1 MFVGDLN
8 IDAANKVTDYDKTLV
23 TKGIIDTTLKMMENI
38 LTQKSSKNR
47 AKTWCRKH
55 NQSKNA
61 RTYNTLLFNL
71 LSEEQRL
78 PARPRDFRLKL
89 SDNERNIGR
98 AELSDQLAKLVI
110 IYLLER
116 NEKAFPFSRGRPKFE
131 SHLSDE
137 RRGRRSYYKLSKI
150 KEIIDKV
157 LKDSKL
163 VKSIDSGLI
172 TNDILYKFLKY
183 SFETAFY
190 QIQES
195 EDAFFNSYKPAI
207 KKYGIQKSNK
217 DDSWILIK
225 DLSEDKLKRLAGI
238 YARNTIQNFK
248 KDEKSIIY
256 TIAGLLYHGKAYES

>member
-1 MFVGDLN
+1 LAILN
-8 IDAANKVTDYDKTLV
+8 IDAAKGLTDEDKRLV
-23 TKGIIDTTLKMMENI
+23 TKAIIDTTLKMMENI

-47 AKTWCRKH
+47 AKVWCGKH
-55 NQSKNA
+55 NQSKTA
-61 RTYNTLLFNL
+61 RTYNTILFNL
-71 LSEEQRL
+71 LNEEQSL
-78 PARPRDFRLKL
+78 PAHPRDFRLTL
-89 SDNERNIGR
+89 SENERNIGR
-98 AELSDQLAKLVI
+98 AELSDNLAKLLK

-116 NEKAFPFSRGRPKFE
+116 NEKAFQFRRGRPKME
-131 SHLSDE
+131 SNLSDE
-137 RRGRRSYYKLSKI
+137 RRGRRSNFKRSRI
-150 KEIIDKV
+150 REIIDEV
-157 LKDSKL
+157 LKDSKV

-225 DLSEDKLKRLAGI
+225 DLPENKLKRLAGM
-238 YARNTIQNFK
+238 YARNTIQNR

-256 TIAGLLYHGKAYES
+256 TIAGLLYYGKAYES